1 VRENRT
7 QGSVR
12 GRSGNWL
19 VYLDGIGKK
28 GYVMSPQKAI
38 EIEKLR
44 SETESIVNRWGLAN
58 KEKKKKILQIEEWFE
73 NFESPSEI
81 KLAFKILNAI
91 QYKSAYDIEE
101 KISEL
106 AGNLT
111 KIFENNFEN
120 IVFFPLGRN
129 SNSSGGMFLYQYS
142 KNLGWSVNSE
152 NFPYDDFKN
161 YKDKI
166 VVFFDDM
173 IGSGNQAIKFA
184 KSHLQSISLTHKPY
198 YAAVYG
204 FTEGINKIKESGLY
218 EEVLAGGRIT
228 SSQLAFHD
236 DSNIFDSD
244 EKNIIQEMCY
254 KYGKELYPEGPLGYD
269 NSQALLAFQHNTPN
283 NTIPLI
289 WAGIESESNPAFSWK
304 PLFTRKKIVRKSLK
318 VKTDT
323 EEKPSEQDK
332 DMLLG
337 SDSFLS
343 LYNNCL
349 ENHISERIKNVDIY
363 NQNAINDFS
372 ELYKLISTF
381 DSSSEDENIFDTVL
395 KRIENSTNIIPYRI
409 DGNSGTGKSAFLS
422 MLYLYACKQYSN
434 KQTGLFP
441 VLISLSRYNSIIYDD
456 QRKVSFEEQALNVC
470 KNDLAPLL
478 SIIKSNSCR
487 ILFIIDGYDEYAKF
501 RDIVVDYVSSI
512 SSECDHKKI
521 IGIRL
526 NRPSISIGID
536 KISTPHDWRNPEFN
550 LTFHEYTTGDSKIE
564 KLVLCF
570 INAAKHY
577 APESDFSLLAQSI
590 KKLKTSSI
598 DLFTIT
604 LISFGHLKQTYF
616 DEISLTDYLLNEC
629 EEFFLSRQG
638 AVSVKPLDQINKASR
653 LAFKWEIRR
662 EEILTNDLLGDPC
675 WVLIHKHSRIRDFL
689 VAKYI
694 VNLLVELGTK
704 GDIENLS
711 DGLSFVYPYRI
722 NQFCKDLINENR
734 IVQKHVYNAFEIILK
749 FELTGNEQQLQ
760 SHVCYLAGR
769 LNDKQLKEKSKKLL
783 MSFKDKQLS
792 KYYENKQAGTPD
804 KPQLHLLR
812 TIFISLSYLGDDE
825 SIKQYLKFLLS
836 DFDWDNLNR
845 GFHLEYYGD
854 IFYDPEIGLLHND
867 TLDPFP
873 NTFWELCRRIK
884 NLKNNPLFEID
895 VHTLLSLAQHRHA
908 CCDPEKKQSIDRIQ
922 ITKILELID
931 DVIHKN
937 DIKSMPLIEYIKMV
951 KSNLSVDKY
960 PLGCLLERLYKLKDI
975 PRKGWVE
982 RNINGIE
989 SVAEHTYFATL
1000 LARIFLPNEMSF
1012 QGYNKSKIIDMLFIH
1027 DLGEIGIGDLLPE
1040 QQNEESHKNEH
1051 QEIIN
1056 ISMHGTYSEI
1066 YFLRDIEKL
1075 WDIFDS
1081 NHINSKLAHDFDKLD
1096 MAMQLHIFYKQGK
1109 YKDVVGYKKTLDDI
1123 YDSLTTEIGT
1133 NVFRILNQHFV
1144 SE

>member
-1 VRENRT
+1 
-7 QGSVR
+7 
-12 GRSGNWL
+12 
-19 VYLDGIGKK
+19 
-28 GYVMSPQKAI
+28 MSPLKAL

-44 SETESIVNRWGLAN
+44 PKIDAIANRWGLAN

-73 NFESPSEI
+73 NFENPSEI

-101 KISEL
+101 KILEL
-106 AGNLT
+106 AGNLS
-111 KIFENNFEN
+111 KIFQNNFEN
-120 IVFFPLGRN
+120 VVFFPLGRN

-142 KNLGWSVNSE
+142 KNLGWAVNSE

-161 YKDKI
+161 YRDKVI
-166 VVFFDDM
+166 VFFDDM

-184 KSHLQSISLTHKPY
+184 EQHIKSLTLTYKPY

-204 FTEGINKIKESGLY
+204 FTEGVNKIKDSGLY
-218 EEVLAGGRIT
+218 EVVLAGGRIP
-228 SSQLAFHD
+228 SSQIAFHD
-236 DSNIFDSD
+236 DSNIFDSN
-244 EKNIIQEMCY
+244 EKEIIREMCC
-254 KYGKELYPEGPLGYD
+254 KYGKELYPDGPLGYD

-283 NTIPLI
+283 NTLPLI
-289 WAGIESESNPAFSWK
+289 WAGVESESNPAFSWK
-304 PLFTRKKIVRKSLK
+304 PLFARKKVVRRKSLGIN
-318 VKTDT
+318 TDK
-323 EEKPSEQDK
+323 EEEPSVQVNK
-332 DMLLG
+332 LLLA
-337 SDSFLS
+337 SEPFSTI
-343 LYNNCL
+343 YNNCL
-349 ENHISERIKNVDIY
+349 EYHISERIKNVDIN
-363 NQNAINDFS
+363 NQDAINDFS

-381 DSSSEDENIFDTVL
+381 DSSSKDENIFDTVL
-395 KRIENSTNIIPYRI
+395 RRIEKSDNIIPYRI
-409 DGNSGTGKSAFLS
+409 DGNSGTGKSAFMS
-422 MLYLYACKQYSN
+422 MLYLYSFMQYSN
-434 KQTGLFP
+434 SNSELLP
-441 VLISLSRYNSIIYDD
+441 VFISLSRYNSIIYDD
-456 QRKVSFEEQALNVC
+456 PRKTSLEEQALNVC
-470 KNDLAPLL
+470 INDLAPLIDIL
-478 SIIKSNSCR
+478 KSNNCR

-501 RDIVVDYVSSI
+501 RDIVVNYISSI
-512 SSECDHKKI
+512 SSKCDHKKI

-526 NRPSISIGID
+526 NRPSISTGVD
-536 KISTPHDWRNPEFN
+536 QISTPHDWKNPEYN

-577 APESDFSLLAQSI
+577 APENDFTHLAESI

-604 LISFGHLKQTYF
+604 LISFGGLKQTDL

-629 EEFFLSRQG
+629 EVFFSSRLDT
-638 AVSVKPLDQINKASR
+638 VSFKPQDQINKASR

-704 GDIENLS
+704 GDIDCLS
-711 DGLSFVYPYRI
+711 DGLGFVYPYRI

-734 IVQKHVYNAFEIILK
+734 IVQKYVYKAFEIILNL
-749 FELTGNEQQLQ
+749 ELSGNEQQLQ

-769 LNDKQLKEKSKKLL
+769 LNDKQLKEKSKKVLI
-783 MSFKDKQLS
+783 SFKDKQLS
-792 KYYENKQAGTPD
+792 KYNRNKNTGISD

-812 TIFISLSYLGDDE
+812 TIFISLSYLGVDE

-854 IFYDPEIGLLHND
+854 IFFDPEIGLLHND
-867 TLDPFP
+867 NLDPFP

-908 CCDPEKKQSIDRIQ
+908 CCDPEKNRSIDKVQ
-922 ITKILELID
+922 INKILELVNDI
-931 DVIHKN
+931 ILKN
-937 DIKSMPLIEYIKMV
+937 DIKSMPLLEYIKMV
-951 KSNLSVDKY
+951 KCNLAIDKS

-975 PRKGWVE
+975 SRKGWIK
-982 RNINGIE
+982 RDINGSE
-989 SVAEHTYFATL
+989 SVAEHSYTSTL
-1000 LARIFLPNEMSF
+1000 LAKIFLPNEMSF
-1012 QGYNKSKIIDMLFIH
+1012 PGYNKNLIIDLLFIH

-1040 QQNEESHKNEH
+1040 QQNEETSKDEQ
-1051 QEIIN
+1051 QEIMN
-1056 ISMHGTYSEI
+1056 ISMHGTYPDI
-1066 YFLRDIEKL
+1066 YFLRSIEEL
-1075 WDIFDS
+1075 WNVYNS
-1081 NHINSKLAHDFDKLD
+1081 NHINSKIAHDFDKLD
-1096 MAMQLHIFYKQGK
+1096 MAMQLHLFYKHGNYQ
-1109 YKDVVGYKKTLDDI
+1109 DQVGYKKTLNDI

-1133 NVFRILNQHFV
+1133 NVFRFLHQHFGAV
-1144 SE
+1144 